1 MGGDDNRF
9 RPHAAQHDFEAWL
22 LPYWSEI
29 RKLAGSKK
37 KTYIKPRDAGRILRN
52 KDLTIS
58 AQACPEL
65 KTFLNTILSVCEGDT
80 V

>member
-1 MGGDDNRF
+1 MNLQPYNPPAHLLTEVF
-9 RPHAAQHDFEAWL
+9 R
-22 LPYWSEI
+22 
-29 RKLAGSKK
+29 AGSKK
-37 KTYIKPRDAGRILRN
+37 KAYIKPRDARRILRN

-65 KTFLNTILSVCEGDT
+65 KTFLNIILSVCEGDT